1 MVLVSKSF
9 LVLCNYREGLV
20 VLSMFDR
27 LFKKNENTDAVGPSE
42 KKRDTHIDN
51 NQLTPEEA
59 QQYWAKIASKII
71 VSTLNC
77 VDHTSERIFILISF
91 DEKDPTMDI
100 FFQMNG
106 QVRMWNDL
114 DNTQHKNIIAHNLLP
129 QVDNIVKQA
138 HCLYDRAHLTRMAYT
153 QIQFE
158 FESKTWYLHDISEES
173 MEAQLDKYAAFL
185 KWFDDVSHEI
195 KQTPL
200 DSKKKITW
208 GPFKPIA

>member
-1 MVLVSKSF
+1 
-9 LVLCNYREGLV
+9 
-20 VLSMFDR
+20 MFDR
-27 LFKKNENTDAVGPSE
+27 LFKKQENTGSVGPSE
-42 KKRDTHIDN
+42 KKSDTHPN
-51 NQLTPEEA
+51 SNQLTPEKA
-59 QQYWAKIASKII
+59 RQYWAKIASKII

-77 VDHTSERIFILISF
+77 VDHTAERIFILISF

-100 FFQMNG
+100 FFQMDG
-106 QVRMWNDL
+106 QLRIWNDL
-114 DNTQHKNIIAHNLLP
+114 DNEQHKKIIGQSLLP

-185 KWFDDVSHEI
+185 KWFDDVSYEI
-195 KQTPL
+195 KRTSL